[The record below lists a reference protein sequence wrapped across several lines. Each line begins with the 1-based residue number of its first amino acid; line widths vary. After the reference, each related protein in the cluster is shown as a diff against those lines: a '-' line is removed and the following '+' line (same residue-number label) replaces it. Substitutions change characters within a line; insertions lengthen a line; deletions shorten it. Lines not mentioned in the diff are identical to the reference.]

1 MEITAKGKLDEQSAI
16 ALGQFGVFK
25 KIKPQKGMV
34 YLAAIAAIPT
44 LLVVIRL
51 LILTRIEKSNDPM
64 KFFMWALSLFIIDT
78 ILYIPIM
85 IPVIK
90 FKTLGKMQN
99 AAYEYHFYDSSFIA
113 ICRCLSGSITT
124 NIKYSELTMVGESSK
139 HFFIFR
145 GKDSFIV
152 DKSTL
157 ENGTAEHLRHR
168 FSTFENIKYTL
179 CNY

>member
-1 MEITAKGKLDEQSAI
+1 
-16 ALGQFGVFK
+16 
-25 KIKPQKGMV
+25 
-34 YLAAIAAIPT
+34 
-44 LLVVIRL
+44 
-51 LILTRIEKSNDPM
+51 
-64 KFFMWALSLFIIDT
+64 
-78 ILYIPIM
+78 M

-99 AAYEYHFYDSSFIA
+99 ASCEYTFYDSSFTAVISGIA
-113 ICRCLSGSITT
+113 GTKNYSIR
-124 NIKYSELTMVGESSK
+124 YSELTQVGESSK
-139 HFFIFR
+139 NFFIFR